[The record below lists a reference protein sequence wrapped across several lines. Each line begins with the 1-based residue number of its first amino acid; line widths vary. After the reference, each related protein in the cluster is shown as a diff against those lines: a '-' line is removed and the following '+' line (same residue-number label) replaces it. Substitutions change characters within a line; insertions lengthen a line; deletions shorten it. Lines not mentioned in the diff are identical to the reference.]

1 MEQTKQKLKNVWKA
15 LKDEFGYSNV
25 FSAPRLEKVIISV
38 GTGSKV
44 KNDKN
49 YNTFVIDRIAKIT
62 GQKPAL
68 RSSKKS
74 IASFKIRQG
83 DPIGVMVTL
92 RGASMNSFVDKL
104 IHVALPRTKDFRGLK
119 KSGIDQMGNLTIGIK
134 EHSIFPEVGDEEL
147 KNVFSFA
154 ITFVTTAKNKQ
165 EALKFFEYLGFPF
178 KKD

>member
-1 MEQTKQKLKNVWKA
+1 MEQTKQKTKSAYKA
-15 LKDEFGYSNV
+15 LKDEFSYSNA
-25 FSAPRLEKVIISV
+25 FSTPRLEKVIISV
-38 GTGSKV
+38 GTGSKL

-49 YNTFVIDRIAKIT
+49 YNTFVIDRLSKIT
-62 GQKPAL
+62 GQKPAP

-92 RGASMNSFVDKL
+92 RGENMYSFIDKL
-104 IHVALPRTKDFRGLK
+104 LHVALPRTKDFRGLNK
-119 KSGIDQMGNLTIGIK
+119 NSLDAMGNLTVGIK
-134 EHSIFPEVGDEEL
+134 EHSIFPETGDEEL

-154 ITFVTTAKNKQ
+154 ITFVTTARTKK
-165 EALKFFEYLGFPF
+165 EAFKFFEYLGFPF